1 MEAFCGHNLKI
12 LISYSDVQ
20 WYIDKYIAHAQRD
33 SKWAFT
39 TLEKQ
44 QFGYNLYKCVVCIQS
59 CYTFYILTLN

>member
-1 MEAFCGHNLKI
+1 MI
-12 LISYSDVQ
+12 
-20 WYIDKYIAHAQRD
+20 YIDKYISHAQRD

-44 QFGYNLYKCVVCIQS
+44 QFGYNLYKCVVCKS